1 MRFVSTRGESQH
13 LDFSDVVL
21 GGLATDGGLA
31 MPENMPK
38 IDENTLKLW
47 KELNYTDLAFNVI
60 SLFAQDIPAEDLKKL
75 LMQHIQKKNSVLKRL
90 YLFLL

>member
-1 MRFVSTRGESQH
+1 MQFVSTRGESKH

-38 IDENTLKLW
+38 IDQSTLKEW
-47 KELNYTDLAFNVI
+47 KDLGYTDLAFNVI
-60 SLFAQDIPAEDLKKL
+60 SLFAKDIPAEDLRKL
-75 LMQHIQKKNSVLKRL
+75 INAAYTEEKFGIEEIVS
-90 YLFLL
+90 